1 MGGRKNQYGYREY
14 RGRGGGRARMVLLFI
29 IALLAVLLVAG
40 VAFMTFMGQYLEY
53 TPTGV
58 KINWPWIDEESVGP
72 PPIASDPL
80 VVVSDP
86 PELIVESTQPTSE
99 PTPSPSPT
107 PTPEPQYDAIGAVT
121 VSVAQLRG
129 GSAAQTVADAGGT
142 AMVVEMKD
150 IICKLALQSKAPLAA
165 TLGTNAADDVA
176 AQAVRDLAQSGE
188 LYLVARVQCFRDPI
202 LARKWV
208 GSLMTRGGNLW
219 HDTQGLGWTSPA
231 SQQAVDYLSALC
243 LELADMGFDE
253 IVLDSAAYPETG
265 EVKVLAV
272 SENRPEDRTV
282 PVAAFWQR
290 LSEELEEKGVA
301 LSIQVSEDA
310 LRGDDGLSGATAD
323 SLAQYAARVWLPA
336 PVKGTDYAALLTAAG
351 MEDTT
356 ARVVVRNAFTSA
368 GSWYK

>member
-142 AMVVEMKD
+142 ALVVEMKG
-150 IICKLALQSKAPLAA
+150 INGKLAWQSKAPLAA

-231 SQQAVDYLSALC
+231 SQQVWTICPRCAWSW
-243 LELADMGFDE
+243 
-253 IVLDSAAYPETG
+253 
-265 EVKVLAV
+265 
-272 SENRPEDRTV
+272 RTW
-282 PVAAFWQR
+282 ASTRSCW
-290 LSEELEEKGVA
+290 
-301 LSIQVSEDA
+301 
-310 LRGDDGLSGATAD
+310 
-323 SLAQYAARVWLPA
+323 
-336 PVKGTDYAALLTAAG
+336 
-351 MEDTT
+351 T
-356 ARVVVRNAFTSA
+356 ARPIPRPVR
-368 GSWYK
+368 